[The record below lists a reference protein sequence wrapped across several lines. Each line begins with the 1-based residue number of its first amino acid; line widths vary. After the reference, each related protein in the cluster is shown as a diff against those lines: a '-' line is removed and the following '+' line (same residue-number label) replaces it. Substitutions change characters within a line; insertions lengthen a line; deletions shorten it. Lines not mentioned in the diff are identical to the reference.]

1 MKAKANLQAA
11 GFITPVLLLVVSG
24 MAIAFY
30 HLPKNTQIQKT
41 KKEIQAFNLKLKKD
55 IPEAAILS
63 AKLQIDTIAAAL
75 EKRRVRVYPMERLL
89 GIGSTIQSFIG
100 GYDLTLVTL
109 KPQYD
114 RLAGLEQDTTD
125 ISELPITIAVKGRFS
140 SITRLLDNLAGLPFA
155 MNVNGIS
162 MIREDRESSVID
174 VEFNGIVF
182 FSKNRAGAG
191 RIPQSTDSS
200 ATGR

>member
-1 MKAKANLQAA
+1 MKAKANFQSI
-11 GFITPVLLLVVSG
+11 GFLAPILLLVASV

-30 HLPKNTQIQKT
+30 HMPKNKQIQKT
-41 KKEIQAFNLKLKKD
+41 KKEIETFSLKLKKD

-75 EKRRVRVYPMERLL
+75 QKRQVRVYPMERLL
-89 GIGSTIQSFIG
+89 GIGSTIQSFIS

-114 RLAGLEQDTTD
+114 QLAGLEQDTTD

-140 SITRLLDNLAGLPFA
+140 SITRLLDNLTGLPFA

-162 MIREDRESSVID
+162 MIREDRETPTID

-182 FSKNRAGAG
+182 FSKNKMGAG
-191 RIPQSTDSS
+191 QIPQSTDSS
-200 ATGR
+200 ATGH